1 MFSTSEVFAS
11 GNGDLMDAIRN
22 RAGKPINKVSSVI
35 SGPVLLS
42 ADQIQK
48 TVEEHRIKLNG
59 LNRALRE
66 TVEKI
71 DEIGDDDDWDELPE
85 LNKEKA
91 ALQVQINGTTEKLN
105 KAQADLAEA
114 QTPDYQAKY
123 QVQLLAENT
132 AKAKAEERARK
143 IAESEQRTKDLAEQ
157 RLLKEQA
164 AQKAAQE
171 EEQRRA
177 EKARSARID
186 KLAENSLDEIRKRRQ
201 EKIAQAEKEYNEKL
215 SGLGARRAAIA
226 DDFNETDV
234 DTSEFDEAIKRR
246 KELDKPVIA
255 KVPVVE
261 DNPKEVVGVKGE
273 SIIYFV

>member
-1 MFSTSEVFAS
+1 MIKKRSLKYLLAASSISTLMFSTSEVFAS

-48 TVEEHRIKLNG
+48 TVEGHRIKLND
-59 LNRALRE
+59 LILALKE

-71 DEIGDDDDWDELPE
+71 NEIGDDDDWDELPE

-143 IAESEQRTKDLAEQ
+143 IAESEQRAKDLAEQ
-157 RLLKEQA
+157 RLLTEQA
-164 AQKAAQE
+164 ARKAAQE

-177 EKARSARID
+177 EEARSTRID
-186 KLAENSLDEIRKRRQ
+186 KLAENSLDELIKKRQ
-201 EKIAQAEKEYNEKL
+201 EKIAKAEKEQNEKL
-215 SGLGARRAAIA
+215 SELRGLGARRAAIA
-226 DDFNETDV
+226 DDFNEADV

-246 KELDKPVIA
+246 KELD
-255 KVPVVE
+255 
-261 DNPKEVVGVKGE
+261 
-273 SIIYFV
+273 SL